1 MRLKYLTQEHNAGTG
16 LDHTPHDPETSALT
30 TRPQRLYGNTAR
42 VKRISY
48 LRWTVFKCKPSLE
61 VKLGIPC
68 SRYNLCLDVHFKIH
82 GILAIDILAV
92 QNKWFINQNNAQQRM
107 NSAKTKPNKEIKQP
121 TFIFVFLFAMS
132 AANRID

>member
-16 LDHTPHDPETSALT
+16 LESRPHDPETSALI
-30 TRPQRLYGNTAR
+30 TRPPRLYGNIAG
-42 VKRISY
+42 VKVISY
-48 LRWTVFKCKPSLE
+48 LRWTVFKCKPPLE

>member
-1 MRLKYLTQEHNAGTG
+1 M
-16 LDHTPHDPETSALT
+16 
-30 TRPQRLYGNTAR
+30 
-42 VKRISY
+42 ISY
-48 LRWTVFKCKPSLE
+48 LRWTVFKCKPPLE

-92 QNKWFINQNNAQQRM
+92 HKRWFINENNTQQRM
-107 NSAKTKPNKEIKQP
+107 KSAKIKPNNEIKQP
-121 TFIFVFLFAMS
+121 AFIFVFLFAMS